1 MNLMILYCRLC
12 ELIVF
17 MVFNHVGN
25 IVAVDNFQFS
35 YSSKHI
41 PGEMDRSDVFRK
53 PSLLVCPPDPLQ
65 LHCPSHMYIKPSDAE
80 IIRNI
85 QTAREPEFIS
95 PSCSFKASQPENTR
109 KQELSIRL
117 QTECNLKM
125 IEQICEGRSSCELQI
140 SQLIPNASYCFEENS
155 SVLVTY
161 QCLPDPNSAL
171 FEAICA
177 DTYMEVNCNT
187 QRNLNALVILGAE
200 FEKEIKSSGK
210 TVTNG
215 CSKLP
220 VETPVG
226 IPDTLCS
233 LKIDI
238 TDYIS
243 HSCDGRT
250 SCSVNPN
257 TIELATNEVHKCGKM
272 HLSLVYV
279 CAPPE
284 FIIAKKYVDNPEER
298 HTEKQKTNQ
307 RQPKEI
313 QSLQSGNKISF
324 LNPNDVSVYTNEPLS
339 TIRLDKESDIS
350 KPLTGLRKSA
360 YLQMNSRSSEIL
372 YKGQDSYSQPVSP
385 SILQSSLIGFGGGL
399 LILLCIVF
407 IVLLICHKSGT
418 RNDFNKSR
426 QNRKPNKY
434 STVCLAHSNN
444 DWSTMNSTALHPAPM
459 SDGSVSNDIKL
470 LCPGCKL
477 PTNPCSLVTDIHKY
491 RNEKCQ
497 CRANIQGG
505 INMCSVHHD
514 SNNHSDREHC
524 YPTQPTLIGHQ
535 NSPELYAMKVMPSTS
550 NQTSCIFSVC
560 PMQMHDELNMP
571 LSTHTVHSVNSGIA
585 MNEYLPAATSSINNI
600 HYDYHTRSSLD
611 QNIRPELTQNLIENI
626 YINKKEYGI
635 NTLKAPPSVN
645 SGSTGRGCDGG
656 SGISER
662 SEEVNPKLNLYAG
675 FSRFERKNDYD
686 NVNERRIYDYKDNEI
701 NKCHYEMHS
710 CQLRVH
716 NEYSRSLLRSSSNR
730 FCSQDDCQ
738 HNTIDKSINI
748 KLPEKYHHY
757 AEGKS
762 VFESNMQLNDSSEQS
777 SKSLHQICS
786 NHNEG
791 DYTMLTKGENVYHP
805 CLTRKISF
813 REQSCNNK
821 QGKPQQTTH
830 FSENI
835 TESVIQQC
843 ESVCKESTE
852 SLSVPLIDPPHC
864 FRTPANKLRPSNDE
878 CTSIPTHKP
887 PDVILKSVGYND
899 DDWNNPHQKCHH
911 FEEY

>member
-1 MNLMILYCRLC
+1 
-12 ELIVF
+12 
-17 MVFNHVGN
+17 
-25 IVAVDNFQFS
+25 
-35 YSSKHI
+35 
-41 PGEMDRSDVFRK
+41 
-53 PSLLVCPPDPLQ
+53 
-65 LHCPSHMYIKPSDAE
+65 
-80 IIRNI
+80 
-85 QTAREPEFIS
+85 
-95 PSCSFKASQPENTR
+95 
-109 KQELSIRL
+109 
-117 QTECNLKM
+117 M

-140 SQLIPNASYCFEENS
+140 SQLIPNSSHCFEENS

-226 IPDTLCS
+226 IPDTVCS

-243 HSCDGRT
+243 NSCDGRT

-257 TIELATNEVHKCGKM
+257 TVKLATSEVHKCGKM

-279 CAPPE
+279 CVPSE
-284 FIIAKKYVDNPEER
+284 FIIAKNYVDNSEER
-298 HTEKQKTNQ
+298 YTEKQKTNQ

-313 QSLQSGNKISF
+313 QSLRSGNKISF
-324 LNPNDVSVYTNEPLS
+324 LNPTDISVYTNEPLP

-350 KPLTGLRKSA
+350 KPLTDLRKSA
-360 YLQMNSRSSEIL
+360 DFQMKSRSSEIL
-372 YKGQDSYSQPVSP
+372 YKGHDSYAQPMSP
-385 SILQSSLIGFGGGL
+385 SILQSSLIGFGGSL

-418 RNDFNKSR
+418 RNDYNKSR
-426 QNRKPNKY
+426 QNHEPNKY
-434 STVCLAHSNN
+434 STACLAHSNN
-444 DWSTMNSTALHPAPM
+444 DWSTMNSTALHPA
-459 SDGSVSNDIKL
+459 SLLNDIKL

-477 PTNPCSLVTDIHKY
+477 PTNPCSLMTDIHKY
-491 RNEKCQ
+491 RNENCQ
-497 CRANIQGG
+497 CRANIQGS
-505 INMCSVHHD
+505 INMCSVHHE

-524 YPTQPTLIGHQ
+524 YPTQSSLIGHQ
-535 NSPELYAMKVMPSTS
+535 NTSELYAMKIMPSTS
-550 NQTSCIFSVC
+550 NQTPCIFSVC
-560 PMQMHDELNMP
+560 PMQMQNELNMP
-571 LSTHTVHSVNSGIA
+571 LSTHTVHSVNSGIT
-585 MNEYLPAATSSINNI
+585 MNEYLPTVTSSVNNI
-600 HYDYHTRSSLD
+600 HFDYHTQSSLD

-626 YINKKEYGI
+626 YTNNKEYST

-662 SEEVNPKLNLYAG
+662 SEEVTPNLNLYTG
-675 FSRFERKNDYD
+675 FARFERKNDYD
-686 NVNERRIYDYKDNEI
+686 NVNERRIFDYKDNEI

-710 CQLRVH
+710 CKLRVH
-716 NEYSRSLLRSSSNR
+716 NEYGRSLLRSLSNR
-730 FCSQDDCQ
+730 FSNQDDCQ
-738 HNTIDKSINI
+738 HNNTIDNSNNL

-786 NHNEG
+786 NHTEG

-805 CLTRKISF
+805 CLTRKISY
-813 REQSCNNK
+813 REQSCNK

-830 FSENI
+830 FSESI
-835 TESVIQQC
+835 TDSVIQQC
-843 ESVCKESTE
+843 ESACKESTE
-852 SLSVPLIDPPHC
+852 SLSVPLIDPPHH

-878 CTSIPTHKP
+878 CTSSRISSTPTHKT

-899 DDWNNPHQKCHH
+899 DNLEQPPPKMPPLRGILTNISTVTGRNTA
-911 FEEY
+911 F